1 MLWEWNVST
10 NAVEC
15 IHVCRGHERGLE
27 CVGISRS
34 ESRMATGGFDTK
46 LKIWSAGK
54 VLHIL
59 KCFQF
64 CFEICRLS
72 SLKCTVSLKLEK
84 FKILLV

>member
-27 CVGISRS
+27 CVGISRCQS
-34 ESRMATGGFDTK
+34 QMATGGWDTK

-54 VLHIL
+54 VLPTSRVLHHT
-59 KCFQF
+59 F
-64 CFEICRLS
+64 
-72 SLKCTVSLKLEK
+72 VP
-84 FKILLV
+84 